1 MKKSANELRRVLSYA
16 LIAMAGALAL
26 IVLEPCEAGAV
37 AMRFKVD
44 ADRSTVSVSVAEPA
58 AFIRGSAIGTFR
70 IIDGA
75 ISGDPFDIPG
85 TAKVRILIDATSY
98 RSSSPSRDRV
108 VAEKALESDKF
119 PTIGFES
126 NSVIGVVVT
135 NPREGTAIVTGFLTL
150 HGEAHPMTVPVHAL
164 LDAGGNFIGDG
175 EVKFNYPE
183 FGVKV
188 PGVLF
193 GAILAGDEA
202 TVRFH
207 IVAVNAA
214 TPAPGASPGAA
225 AARLIGVC
233 PRGRRSTTSLAWWN

>member
-1 MKKSANELRRVLSYA
+1 LKKFANEPRAVLTHA
-16 LIAMAGALAL
+16 LIAMAGAFAL
-26 IVLEPCEAGAV
+26 IVFEPCAAGAA
-37 AMRFKVD
+37 AMRFKIDV
-44 ADRSTVSVSVAEPA
+44 DRSTVSVSVAEPA
-58 AFIRGSAIGTFR
+58 AFIRGSATGTLR

-75 ISGDPFDIPG
+75 VSGDPADIPG

-98 RSSSPSRDRV
+98 RSDHASRDRV
-108 VAEKALESDKF
+108 VTEKSLAADKF

-126 NSVIGVVVT
+126 SSVVGVVMGG
-135 NPREGTAIVTGFLTL
+135 PREGTAIVTGFLTL
-150 HGEAHPMTVPVHAL
+150 HGEAHAMTMSVHAS
-164 LDAGGNFIGDG
+164 LDADGVFTGDG
-175 EVKFNYPE
+175 EVKFNYEE

-207 IVAVNAA
+207 IVAVAAA

-225 AARLIGVC
+225 TAPAQ
-233 PRGRRSTTSLAWWN
+233 

>member
-1 MKKSANELRRVLSYA
+1 MKKSANKFHAVLTRAVIAIAGAFA
-16 LIAMAGALAL
+16 LIALGPCAAGAAT
-26 IVLEPCEAGAV
+26 
-37 AMRFKVD
+37 MRFKID

-58 AFIRGSAIGTFR
+58 AFIRGSATGTFR

-75 ISGDPFDIPG
+75 VSGDPANIPG
-85 TAKVRILIDATSY
+85 TAKARILIDATSY
-98 RSSSPSRDRV
+98 RSDSASRDRAV
-108 VAEKALESDKF
+108 TGKSLEADKF

-126 NSVIGVVVT
+126 SSVVGVVMT
-135 NPREGTAIVTGFLTL
+135 GSQEGTAIVSGFLTL
-150 HGEAHPMTVPVHAL
+150 HGETQAMTISVHAT
-164 LDAGGNFIGDG
+164 LDSGGVFTGDG
-175 EVKFNYPE
+175 EVKFHYEE

-214 TPAPGASPGAA
+214 TPAAGASPASAA
-225 AARLIGVC
+225 APLQ
-233 PRGRRSTTSLAWWN
+233 